1 MIDTPLVPGRHVQ
14 RAGRPTVWSLD
25 ELLQVTGGE
34 LFGRVAADARF
45 GRAVYPMPLVRR
57 GDILLHCC
65 AGDWPGRPRKLSGQ
79 ARMTMDG
86 LLDRAATRRAG
97 LVMTSDPVPDNPP
110 LPVLRVPNSYEALFQ
125 LAAHARAR
133 FEGRMISVTGTAG
146 KSTTRDL
153 LAALL
158 SHRGHCVA
166 SFANWNTVEGSA
178 MCLASLPRD
187 TDYCVVEQ
195 SEESIRG
202 HHGRTSLDTVYPH
215 ELVVTALGLGN
226 LSRFPT
232 VEALARVIARQIER
246 LPDDGRLFV
255 EADAEGRGILEAAAS
270 TPVCASDGAGFGLAC
285 SDAGIDGMTL
295 RLLAGGAETAFRSH
309 VFGDGWLRNM
319 RMAARVAFEHGVP
332 PDAIADT
339 LSAMA
344 PKARKM
350 EPVSIMVGGR
360 SATLIDDS
368 YNAEERSYVSALRS
382 FADGTRDFAKRIVI
396 AGKIVNIEG
405 GEEAIYGTIAKAIL
419 SDPPDRVILFGADL
433 EHLAAALAPSGL
445 AVEAETPE
453 AVVAVLED
461 EAADSTAILL
471 KGSSRNTRLT
481 ELSRLLRA

>member
-1 MIDTPLVPGRHVQ
+1 MIDTSRGSGPSSTGR
-14 RAGRPTVWSLD
+14 ALVWSLD
-25 ELLQVTGGE
+25 EILQVTGGA
-34 LFGRVAADARF
+34 LLGPAPTHARLGRV
-45 GRAVYPMPLVRR
+45 VYPMPVLRD
-57 GDILLHCC
+57 GDILLHCD
-65 AGDWPGRPRKLSGQ
+65 AATWPRRPRKLSGQ

-86 LLDRAATRRAG
+86 LLDRAAARRAG
-97 LVMTSDPVPDNPP
+97 LVITSGPVPENPP
-110 LPVLRVPNSYEALFQ
+110 LPVLHVPNSYEALFQ

-133 FEGRMISVTGTAG
+133 FEGRVISVTGTAG

-158 SHRGHCVA
+158 SRRGHCVA

-187 TDYCVVEQ
+187 ADYCVVEQ

-232 VEALARVIARQIER
+232 VEALARVITRQIER
-246 LPDDGRLFV
+246 LPGDGWLFV
-255 EADAEGRGILEAAAS
+255 EADAEGREILEAAAS
-270 TPVCASDGAGFGLAC
+270 TPVCTSDGAGFGLAC

-295 RLLAGGAETAFRSH
+295 RLLAGGGETVFRSR

-319 RMAARVAFEHGVP
+319 RMAARVAIEHGVS

-360 SATLIDDS
+360 DATLVDDS

-405 GEEAIYGTIAKAIL
+405 GEKAIYGTVASAIL
-419 SDPPDRVILFGADL
+419 ADPPDRVILFGADL

-461 EAADSTAILL
+461 EVADSTAILL

>member
-1 MIDTPLVPGRHVQ
+1 MIDSLSDSDRHA
-14 RAGRPTVWSLD
+14 RRPPVWSIND
-25 ELLQVTGGE
+25 ILQVTGGT
-34 LFGRVAADARF
+34 LHGPAPASAGLGRV
-45 GRAVYPMPLVRR
+45 VYPMPVLHN
-57 GDILLHCC
+57 GGILLHCDA
-65 AGDWPGRPRKLSGQ
+65 AGWPRRPRKLSGQ

-86 LLDRAATRRAG
+86 LLDRAAARRAG
-97 LVMTSDPVPDNPP
+97 LVITSDPVPEDPP

-133 FEGRMISVTGTAG
+133 FEGRVISVTGTAG

-158 SHRGHCVA
+158 SRRGHCVA

-187 TDYCVVEQ
+187 ADYCVVEQ

-202 HHGRTSLDTVYPH
+202 HHGRTSLDTVCPH

-232 VEALARVIARQIER
+232 VEALARVIARQVER
-246 LPDDGRLFV
+246 LPDDGRLYL
-255 EADAEGRGILEAAAS
+255 EADAEGRDILLAAAPVPVH
-270 TPVCASDGAGFGLAC
+270 TPDGDGFGLTC
-285 SDAGIDGMTL
+285 SDAGIAGM
-295 RLLAGGAETAFRSH
+295 RLHLGAGGGETVFRSH

-319 RMAARVAFEHGVP
+319 RMAALVAIAHGVP
-332 PDAIADT
+332 REAIADA
-339 LSAMA
+339 LAAMA

-350 EPVSIMVGGR
+350 EPVAITVAGR
-360 SATLIDDS
+360 DATLIDDS

-382 FADGTRDFAKRIVI
+382 FADATRHHFARRIVI

-405 GEEAIYGTIAKAIL
+405 GEARIYGMVAQAIL
-419 SDPPDRVILFGADL
+419 ADPPDRVILFGADL
-433 EHLAAALAPSGL
+433 EALASALAPSGL
-445 AVEAETPE
+445 AVTADTPE
-453 AVVAVLED
+453 AVLALLQD
-461 EAADSTAILL
+461 EVTDTTAILL